1 LHQVYITV
9 CILFQGTQR
18 SKKQSPFA
26 GSPVRSRTRENILS
40 KEENNVA
47 MGNNIKFV

>member
-1 LHQVYITV
+1 MYITV
-9 CILFQGTQR
+9 CVLFQGTQR
-18 SKKQSPFA
+18 SRKQSSFA
-26 GSPVRSRTRENILS
+26 ASPVRSRPRDSVVS